1 MNGGAELN
9 LPNKLTLL
17 RIILVPF
24 FVVFLLLENIPHHYL
39 IALII
44 FAVASITDMLDGKI
58 ARKYNMVTDFGKFAD
73 PLADKILVISA
84 FACFIQL
91 NIVNAVFIILV
102 LFREFTV
109 TSIRLVAVESGKVVA
124 ANIWGKAKTVS
135 QMIAIIVVLLSG
147 YILELF
153 SMGVFSAPAETI
165 SSMQNIMNIVNQSL
179 LWMSAVLTVV
189 SGVIYI
195 KDNFEFIKNA
205 K

>member
-1 MNGGAELN
+1 MN

-24 FVVFLLLENIPHHYL
+24 FVAALLIDSIPFHYI
-39 IALII
+39 IALVI
-44 FAVASITDMLDGKI
+44 FAIASITDMLDGKI

-84 FACFIQL
+84 FACFIEL
-91 NIVNAVFIILV
+91 DIINAVFIILV

-109 TSIRLVAVESGKVVA
+109 TSIRLVAVEHGKVVA
-124 ANIWGKAKTVS
+124 ANMWGKAKTVS
-135 QMIAIIVVLLSG
+135 QMVAIIVVLLNG
-147 YILELF
+147 FLLEILATSQEKAL
-153 SMGVFSAPAETI
+153 SMNHIIG
-165 SSMQNIMNIVNQSL
+165 IVNQSL
-179 LWMSAVLTVV
+179 LWLSAVLTVI

>member
-1 MNGGAELN
+1 MN

-24 FVVFLLLENIPHHYL
+24 FVAVLLIDSIPFHYI
-39 IALII
+39 IALVI
-44 FAVASITDMLDGKI
+44 FAIASVTDMLDGNI

-84 FACFIQL
+84 FACFIEL
-91 NIVNAVFIILV
+91 DIINAVFIILV

-109 TSIRLVAVESGKVVA
+109 TSIRLVAVEHGKVVA
-124 ANIWGKAKTVS
+124 ANMWGKAKTVS
-135 QMIAIIVVLLSG
+135 QMVAVIVVLLNG
-147 YILELF
+147 FLLEILATSQEKAV
-153 SMGVFSAPAETI
+153 SMNHIIGI
-165 SSMQNIMNIVNQSL
+165 INQSL
-179 LWMSAVLTVV
+179 LWLSAALTVI

>member
-1 MNGGAELN
+1 MN

-24 FVVFLLLENIPHHYL
+24 FVAALLIDSIPFHYI
-39 IALII
+39 IALVI
-44 FAVASITDMLDGKI
+44 FAIASITDMLDGKI

-84 FACFIQL
+84 FACFIEL
-91 NIVNAVFIILV
+91 DIINAVFIILV

-109 TSIRLVAVESGKVVA
+109 TSIRLVAVEHGKVVA
-124 ANIWGKAKTVS
+124 ANMWGKAKTVS
-135 QMIAIIVVLLSG
+135 QMVAIIVVLLNG
-147 YILELF
+147 FLLEILATSQEKAL
-153 SMGVFSAPAETI
+153 SMNHIIG
-165 SSMQNIMNIVNQSL
+165 IVNQSL
-179 LWMSAVLTVV
+179 LWLSAVLTVI

-195 KDNFEFIKNA
+195 KDNYEFIKSA

>member
-1 MNGGAELN
+1 MN
-9 LPNKLTLL
+9 LPNKLTML

-24 FVVFLLLENIPHHYL
+24 FVAALLMSFIPHHYL

-44 FAVASITDMLDGKI
+44 FAVASITDMLDGRI

-84 FACFIQL
+84 FACFIDL
-91 NIVNAVFIILV
+91 NIVNSVFIILV

-109 TSIRLVAVESGKVVA
+109 TSIRLVAAESGKVVA

-135 QMIAIIVVLLSG
+135 QMVAIIV
-147 YILELF
+147 ILADQYVFELF
-153 SMGVFSAPAETI
+153 SMGLFSASAQSIAGAEGI
-165 SSMQNIMNIVNQSL
+165 IFVVNQSL
-179 LWMSAVLTVV
+179 LWVSAALTVI

-195 KDNFEFIKNA
+195 KDNFKFIKNA

>member
-1 MNGGAELN
+1 MN

-24 FVVFLLLENIPHHYL
+24 FVAALLLKMIPYHYI
-39 IALII
+39 IALVI

-84 FACFIQL
+84 FTCFVEMG
-91 NIVNAVFIILV
+91 IVSSVFVIIV

-109 TSIRLVAVESGKVVA
+109 TSIRLVAAENGKVVA
-124 ANIWGKAKTVS
+124 ANMWGKAKTVS
-135 QMIAIIVVLLSG
+135 QMVAIIVVLLYGVVTDITQLGENVVFISTIVQQV
-147 YILELF
+147 ILWI
-153 SMGVFSAPAETI
+153 SA
-165 SSMQNIMNIVNQSL
+165 L
-179 LWMSAVLTVV
+179 LTVI

-195 KDNFEFIKNA
+195 KNNFGFIKNA

>member
-1 MNGGAELN
+1 MN
-9 LPNKLTLL
+9 LPNKLTLM

-24 FVVFLLLENIPHHYL
+24 FVAALLISSIPYHYI
-39 IALII
+39 IALVI

-84 FACFIQL
+84 FACFVEL
-91 NIVNAVFIILV
+91 DIVSSVFVIIV

-109 TSIRLVAVESGKVVA
+109 TSIRLVAAENGKVVA

-135 QMIAIIVVLLSG
+135 QMIAIIVVLLYGVVTDFTQLGDNAVFVWTIIQQS
-147 YILELF
+147 ILWL
-153 SMGVFSAPAETI
+153 SA
-165 SSMQNIMNIVNQSL
+165 L
-179 LWMSAVLTVV
+179 LTVI

-195 KDNFEFIKNA
+195 KDNFGFIKNA

>member
-1 MNGGAELN
+1 MN

-24 FVVFLLLENIPHHYL
+24 FAAFLLLENIPHHYL
-39 IALII
+39 ISLII

-91 NIVNAVFIILV
+91 NIINAVFIILV

-153 SMGVFSAPAETI
+153 SMGVFSVSAETVRN
-165 SSMQNIMNIVNQSL
+165 MQNILNIVNQSL
-179 LWMSAVLTVV
+179 LWLSAVLTVV
-189 SGVIYI
+189 SGVISI

>member
-1 MNGGAELN
+1 VN

-24 FVVFLLLENIPHHYL
+24 FVASILIEELPFHYL
-39 IALII
+39 IALVI
-44 FAVASITDMLDGKI
+44 FSVASITDMLDGKI

-84 FACFIQL
+84 FACFVQL
-91 NIVNAVFIILV
+91 DIINAVFIILV
-102 LFREFTV
+102 LFREFAV
-109 TSIRLVAVESGKVVA
+109 TSIRLVAVENGKVVA
-124 ANIWGKAKTVS
+124 ANMWGKAKTVS
-135 QMIAIIVVLLSG
+135 QMTAVIVVLLFG
-147 YILELF
+147 FVIELCT
-153 SMGVFSAPAETI
+153 SGVFNLSDDILSKVME
-165 SSMQNIMNIVNQSL
+165 IMNIINQVL
-179 LWMSAVLTVV
+179 LWISAVLTVI

>member
-1 MNGGAELN
+1 MNS
-9 LPNKLTLL
+9 PNKLTLM

-24 FVVFLLLENIPHHYL
+24 FFFFLLINTIPYHYI
-39 IALII
+39 IALVL

-84 FACFIQL
+84 FTCFVEL
-91 NIVNAVFIILV
+91 DVVSSVFVIIV

-109 TSIRLVAVESGKVVA
+109 TSIRLVAAENGKVVA
-124 ANIWGKAKTVS
+124 ANMWGKAKTVS
-135 QMIAIIVVLLSG
+135 QMIAIIVVLLYGVVTDITQLSEQVVFISTIVQQI
-147 YILELF
+147 ILWI
-153 SMGVFSAPAETI
+153 SA
-165 SSMQNIMNIVNQSL
+165 L
-179 LWMSAVLTVV
+179 LTVI

-195 KDNFEFIKNA
+195 KDNFGFIKNA

>member
-1 MNGGAELN
+1 MNS
-9 LPNKLTLL
+9 PNKLTLM

-24 FVVFLLLENIPHHYL
+24 FFFFFFINTIPYHYI
-39 IALII
+39 IALVL

-84 FACFIQL
+84 FTCFVEL
-91 NIVNAVFIILV
+91 DVVSSVFVIIV

-109 TSIRLVAVESGKVVA
+109 TSIRLVAAENGKVVA
-124 ANIWGKAKTVS
+124 ANMWGKAKTVS
-135 QMIAIIVVLLSG
+135 QMIAIIVVLLYG
-147 YILELF
+147 VVTYITQLSEQV
-153 SMGVFSAPAETI
+153 VFISTIVQQIILWISA
-165 SSMQNIMNIVNQSL
+165 L
-179 LWMSAVLTVV
+179 LTVI

-195 KDNFEFIKNA
+195 KDNFGFIKNA